1 MRTTIIRYNY
11 NNIIYIIYQYI
22 ICWINN
28 NIIYHYIICSQ
39 STSNL
44 PLRVICSAILGR
56 KSRICPKIKNSIEN
70 GLSFHKQSAVSCDIW
85 VYFWHILPRFDRSFV
100 ITRWY
105 SRGDI
110 RVRWFS
116 VDFGLICS
124 ENWQIAGHRH
134 SECVLSVRVTRWR
147 TQWF

>member
-85 VYFWHILPRFDRSFV
+85 VYFDIFCRVLIDLLL
-100 ITRWY
+100 

-110 RVRWFS
+110 CAVIFECGDWALTLGWFA
-116 VDFGLICS
+116 VKIGRLPVT
-124 ENWQIAGHRH
+124 AT
-134 SECVLSVRVTRWR
+134 LSA
-147 TQWF
+147 F